1 MKTTNDLRC
10 RQEPLYNGRK
20 LKLYGPL
27 TIAPTSQH
35 SHLSAMPKTHKHK
48 FLREQ
53 YRRMLASDLHIDPRW
68 RDSFDAFLTDIDHL
82 APNTGSRRI
91 IGRRNLKLGF
101 VPGNVE
107 WHWERTTLP
116 ASRESRGRQ
125 A

>member
-1 MKTTNDLRC
+1 MKAAANPSL
-10 RQEPLYNGRK
+10 RQEALYNEHK
-20 LKLYGPL
+20 LKLYGAL
-27 TIAPTSQH
+27 AIAPIPQH

-53 YRRMLASDLHIDPRW
+53 YRRMLASDHHIDPRW

-107 WHWERTTLP
+107 WHWESTTLP
-116 ASRESRGRQ
+116 ASRENRGR
-125 A
+125 